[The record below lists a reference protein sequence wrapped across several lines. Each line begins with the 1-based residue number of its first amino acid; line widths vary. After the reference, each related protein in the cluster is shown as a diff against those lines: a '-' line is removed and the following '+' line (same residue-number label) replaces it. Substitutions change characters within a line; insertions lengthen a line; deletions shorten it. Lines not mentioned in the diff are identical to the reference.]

1 MKRKYPAKMF
11 LLFVLTNFLFRF
23 FYLFIPGTVLCV
35 VGIWSQTYL
44 YVGLAVLGLDL
55 ILSIVEQVRIRNAAV
70 GQSEN
75 PDFNEM
81 MDAFAAKADCVLP
94 EKCLTKSSDSTMLT
108 NLKTRKTDLRECR
121 DRSLLIRESFGGI
134 QWINRR

>member
-44 YVGLAVLGLDL
+44 YVGLAVLALDL
-55 ILSIVEQVRIRNAAV
+55 ILSIVQQGRNRNAAV

-81 MDAFAAKADCVLP
+81 MDAFCGQGGLRAAGKMFD
-94 EKCLTKSSDSTMLT
+94 EKLGFNHVD
-108 NLKTRKTDLRECR
+108 
-121 DRSLLIRESFGGI
+121 ES
-134 QWINRR
+134 QNKKN

>member
-35 VGIWSQTYL
+35 VGIWSQTCL

-55 ILSIVEQVRIRNAAV
+55 
-70 GQSEN
+70 QSEN

-81 MDAFAAKADCVLP
+81 MDAFCGQGGLRAAGKMFD
-94 EKCLTKSSDSTMLT
+94 EKLGFNHVD
-108 NLKTRKTDLRECR
+108 
-121 DRSLLIRESFGGI
+121 ES
-134 QWINRR
+134 QNKKN

>member
-1 MKRKYPAKMF
+1 MERVKREARHEKKVSGENV
-11 LLFVLTNFLFRF
+11 FVICFDEFPVSVF
-23 FYLFIPGTVLCV
+23 LFIPGTVLCV

-81 MDAFAAKADCVLP
+81 MDAFCGQGGLRAAGKMFD
-94 EKCLTKSSDSTMLT
+94 EKLGFNHVD
-108 NLKTRKTDLRECR
+108 
-121 DRSLLIRESFGGI
+121 ES
-134 QWINRR
+134 QNKKN

>member
-44 YVGLAVLGLDL
+44 YVGSG
-55 ILSIVEQVRIRNAAV
+55 
-70 GQSEN
+70 
-75 PDFNEM
+75 
-81 MDAFAAKADCVLP
+81 
-94 EKCLTKSSDSTMLT
+94 T
-108 NLKTRKTDLRECR
+108 
-121 DRSLLIRESFGGI
+121 
-134 QWINRR
+134 

>member
-1 MKRKYPAKMF
+1 MHKENGEVIENILWKEQKGRRGMKRKYPAKMF

-81 MDAFAAKADCVLP
+81 MDAFCGQGGLRAAGKMFD
-94 EKCLTKSSDSTMLT
+94 EKLGFNHVD
-108 NLKTRKTDLRECR
+108 
-121 DRSLLIRESFGGI
+121 ES
-134 QWINRR
+134 QNKKN

>member
-75 PDFNEM
+75 PDFNEK
-81 MDAFAAKADCVLP
+81 MDKLMEHEAPWDKIIFEYYMNFIP
-94 EKCLTKSSDSTMLT
+94 YFS
-108 NLKTRKTDLRECR
+108 NLF
-121 DRSLLIRESFGGI
+121 SP
-134 QWINRR
+134 

>member
-55 ILSIVEQVRIRNAAV
+55 ILSIVEQVRFETRPW
-70 GQSEN
+70 G
-75 PDFNEM
+75 
-81 MDAFAAKADCVLP
+81 KARTQTS
-94 EKCLTKSSDSTMLT
+94 TK
-108 NLKTRKTDLRECR
+108 
-121 DRSLLIRESFGGI
+121 
-134 QWINRR
+134 

>member
-44 YVGLAVLGLDL
+44 YVGRAVLGLDL

-81 MDAFAAKADCVLP
+81 MDAFCGQGGLRAAGKMFD
-94 EKCLTKSSDSTMLT
+94 EKLGFNHVD
-108 NLKTRKTDLRECR
+108 
-121 DRSLLIRESFGGI
+121 ES
-134 QWINRR
+134 QNKKN

>member
-11 LLFVLTNFLFRF
+11 LLFVLTNFMFRF

-55 ILSIVEQVRIRNAAV
+55 ILSIAV
-70 GQSEN
+70 SYTHLT
-75 PDFNEM
+75 
-81 MDAFAAKADCVLP
+81 LP
-94 EKCLTKSSDSTMLT
+94 
-108 NLKTRKTDLRECR
+108 TRW
-121 DRSLLIRESFGGI
+121 SV
-134 QWINRR
+134 

>member
-1 MKRKYPAKMF
+1 MRQ
-11 LLFVLTNFLFRF
+11 V
-23 FYLFIPGTVLCV
+23 FIPGTVLCV

-81 MDAFAAKADCVLP
+81 MDAFCGQGGLRAAGKMFD
-94 EKCLTKSSDSTMLT
+94 EKLGFNHVD
-108 NLKTRKTDLRECR
+108 
-121 DRSLLIRESFGGI
+121 ES
-134 QWINRR
+134 QNKKN

>member
-55 ILSIVEQVRIRNAAV
+55 ILSIVEQGGFETRPW
-70 GQSEN
+70 G
-75 PDFNEM
+75 
-81 MDAFAAKADCVLP
+81 KARTQTS
-94 EKCLTKSSDSTMLT
+94 TK
-108 NLKTRKTDLRECR
+108 
-121 DRSLLIRESFGGI
+121 
-134 QWINRR
+134 